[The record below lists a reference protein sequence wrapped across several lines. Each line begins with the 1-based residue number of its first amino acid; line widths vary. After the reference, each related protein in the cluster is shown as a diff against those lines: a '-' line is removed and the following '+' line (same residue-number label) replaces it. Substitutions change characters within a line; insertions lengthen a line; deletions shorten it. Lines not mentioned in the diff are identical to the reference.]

1 MDGKQIVKSESK
13 AYGYNYASLADIV
26 NQGFKLPIMETRNI
40 DGETFMGWLDEPIL
54 DKDGKII
61 KEATWHQGAP
71 LIVPEMKG
79 MNAAQAMGSA
89 LTYARRYTAQMALGL
104 ACDDDTKLEKTKGAP
119 EPTGKVY
126 GNKVANAVKNQP
138 SGGGNKVDF
147 DKVRLEV
154 KKINDLGSLAGYWD
168 SLNLS
173 EKQKQILR
181 ADFNKRREEIKG
193 GGK

>member
-26 NQGFKLPIMETRNI
+26 NQGFKLPTMETRNI
-40 DGETFMGWLDEPIL
+40 DGETFMGWLD
-54 DKDGKII
+54 DKG
-61 KEATWHQGAP
+61 EWHQGAP

-104 ACDDDTKLEKTKGAP
+104 ACDDDAKLEKTKGAP

-126 GNKVANAVKNQP
+126 GNRV
-138 SGGGNKVDF
+138 
-147 DKVRLEV
+147 
-154 KKINDLGSLAGYWD
+154 
-168 SLNLS
+168 
-173 EKQKQILR
+173 
-181 ADFNKRREEIKG
+181 DFNKIKQEIEAIQSADELVKYWM
-193 GGK
+193 KLSLSDKQATILKPAFIKKKQELEA